1 MSNLYLYPAWVRLWH
16 WTNAALFLVLIATGV
31 SMHYA
36 GAPGLIPFR
45 LAVPMHNT
53 AGVLL
58 SLAWIGFV
66 VANARSPNAR
76 HYRIYWRS
84 LIGDLITQSRYYAWG
99 IFRGEPHPFHV
110 SAERKFNALQTL
122 SYLGA
127 MYLLL
132 PLLVLSGWGFLLAP
146 WLPET
151 LNGVV
156 TLWLV
161 AMLHLASSYLLVLFL
176 LVHLYIITIG
186 ESVFTNLR
194 AMITGWHRDHST
206 DA

>member
-1 MSNLYLYPAWVRLWH
+1 MSDLYLYPVWLRLWH
-16 WTNAALFLVLIATGV
+16 WLNAALFVVLIATGV

-36 GAPGLIPFR
+36 GLSWLIPFR
-45 LAVPMHNT
+45 VAVAVHNA
-53 AGVLL
+53 AGILL
-58 SLAWIGFV
+58 TLAWIGFV
-66 VANARSPNAR
+66 IANARSPNAQ
-76 HYRIYWRS
+76 HYRIVWRT

-99 IFRGEPHPFHV
+99 IFRGEAHPFHV
-110 SAERKFNALQTL
+110 SAGRKFNALQTL

-127 MYLLL
+127 MYLLM
-132 PLLVLSGWGFLLAP
+132 PLLILSGWGFLLAP

-151 LNGVV
+151 VNGLV

-161 AMLHLASSYLLVLFL
+161 AIAHLASSYLLVLFV

-194 AMITGWHRDHST
+194 AMLTGWHREHSR